1 MIEQDELLELMQAKK
16 ILDAQRQQAAV
27 AQQAAFTNSSLFVS
41 PPAKQ
46 STIETHAQQ
55 NNSNLHTQ
63 EDSDS
68 SKDNS
73 KDNSRSGSASLFTSP
88 FMFAFDNEY
97 HNSNSED
104 HADADRNDFVD
115 TTTQNHIQNS
125 ILNLI
130 DDDEVSDNDNTLID
144 VIQNLNLN

>member
-1 MIEQDELLELMQAKK
+1 MAE
-16 ILDAQRQQAAV
+16 
-27 AQQAAFTNSSLFVS
+27 
-41 PPAKQ
+41 
-46 STIETHAQQ
+46 AQQ
-55 NNSNLHTQ
+55 NDSNLQTQ